1 MREKAMSAT
10 DPWNAGLLERLQ
22 PVGTYRVEAHH
33 GEILQGVFDSG
44 GRLLRGLATLP
55 CPLYSTGATFVPTG
69 ARGVSVWPAWRTKAK
84 RAAELT
90 LARLG
95 NPVSGGRLDITADI
109 PLCRGFGSSTADVIA
124 AVGAVLAFTG
134 RVLSTAEVGAL
145 AVAAETASDALMYGR
160 RAVLFAHRGG
170 ELIEDLGTE
179 LMPVAVLGFGTSE
192 DGRGVDTLNLAPA
205 RYSSWEIE
213 AFRPL
218 RGMLRRAVETAD
230 VGLLGRVA
238 TASTLLNQRHLPVP
252 KLAEILRIAEDVGAA
267 GLQVAHSG
275 DVAGLLFDPAD
286 PEVRSRLDQAVKC
299 LYDLDVLETW
309 QFETGR

>member
-1 MREKAMSAT
+1 MSSEAVSAP
-10 DPWNAGLLERLQ
+10 DPWDAGLFDSSR
-22 PVGTYRVEAHH
+22 PAGTFRVEAHH
-33 GEILQGVFDSG
+33 GEILQGVFVSG
-44 GRLLRGLATLP
+44 DRLLRGLATLP
-55 CPLYSTGATFVPTG
+55 CPLYSTWATFRPTR
-69 ARGVSVWPAWRTKAK
+69 ARGVSVQPSWRTKAK

-95 NPVSGGRLDITADI
+95 HPVPGGRLEITADI
-109 PLCRGFGSSTADVIA
+109 PLRRGFGSSTADVIA

-134 RVLSTAEVGAL
+134 RVLSTAEIGSL

-179 LMPVAVLGFGTSE
+179 LMPLAVLGFGTSE
-192 DGRGVDTLNLAPA
+192 DGGGVDTLKLARA

-218 RGMLRRAVETAD
+218 RGMLRHAVETAD
-230 VGLLGRVA
+230 VGLLGQVA

-252 KLAEILRIAEDVGAA
+252 KLAEILRIADDTGAA

-286 PEVRSRLDQAVKC
+286 PEVQSRIDQAAKC
-299 LYDLDVLETW
+299 LHDVDVVETW